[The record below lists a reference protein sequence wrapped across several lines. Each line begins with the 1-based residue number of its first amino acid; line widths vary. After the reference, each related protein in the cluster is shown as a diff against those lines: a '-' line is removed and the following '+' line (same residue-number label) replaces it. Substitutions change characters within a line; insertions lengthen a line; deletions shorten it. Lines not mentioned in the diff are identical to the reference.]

1 MLSFI
6 KIHSLF
12 AHNRPRAFLMYPGAR
27 VILVCC
33 LFQFNKWPWQLLKV
47 TGLEKLAGVR
57 RVKCSFLASWL
68 ITSFWL
74 PYFSME
80 NNNIGS
86 GPGRLDAGSEQN
98 EHFSGASSVQTWNW
112 QISSLL
118 GRQVWHHCWRR
129 AILSGEECAVISWL
143 FPLKYEAV
151 EGAEEVVKR
160 IWAWNGVWASLWKI
174 RTWIINLAEVL
185 ADWLAKIDCRWY
197 GTCLLRWTII
207 SVLFHL
213 VLPNVAGIWQLHLS

>member
-1 MLSFI
+1 MDTLSFI
-6 KIHSLF
+6 KIHNLF

-33 LFQFNKWPWQLLKV
+33 LFQFNKWPWQLLRV

-80 NNNIGS
+80 NNNVGF
-86 GPGRLDAGSEQN
+86 GPGQLDPGSEQD
-98 EHFSGASSVQTWNW
+98 EHFSVASSVQTWNW
-112 QISSLL
+112 QISSLV

-129 AILSGEECAVISWL
+129 AILSGEECAVLSWL
-143 FPLKYEAV
+143 FPPKYEAV
-151 EGAEEVVKR
+151 EGGGGGGDANMSWE
-160 IWAWNGVWASLWKI
+160 WSLSFALKDPDLD
-174 RTWIINLAEVL
+174 N
-185 ADWLAKIDCRWY
+185 
-197 GTCLLRWTII
+197 
-207 SVLFHL
+207 
-213 VLPNVAGIWQLHLS
+213 